1 MSRLVSVDATHTF
14 VIRGVYARSIHRQ
27 ELTDQEI
34 HDCLMQQTSVT
45 EHLPNGIDRKLDLSN
60 YKTQVKVEEKKT
72 TEPEVKETEHVAPV
86 ETHKVEE
93 KKITEPE
100 VKETE
105 QPAQKDKSKQT
116 FKKANKK

>member
-1 MSRLVSVDATHTF
+1 
-14 VIRGVYARSIHRQ
+14 
-27 ELTDQEI
+27 
-34 HDCLMQQTSVT
+34 MQQTSVT
-45 EHLPNGIDRKLDLSN
+45 EHLPNGTDRKLDLSN
-60 YKTQVKVEEKKT
+60 YKTQVKVEEKKI

-105 QPAQKDKSKQT
+105 QPAQEDKSKQT